1 MIEGGFFLLL
11 TIILD
16 LNISDLKLRKKY
28 KNRIVTIFCIKPVK
42 EDLYTFYCSVTKEMT
57 ECVNKNVYNE
67 KGAECSEVQIERLL
81 QHFGPTLQRD
91 LSLRYNPA
99 QCK

>member
-1 MIEGGFFLLL
+1 M
-11 TIILD
+11 
-16 LNISDLKLRKKY
+16 
-28 KNRIVTIFCIKPVK
+28 K

-57 ECVNKNVYNE
+57 ECVNRNAYNE

-91 LSLRYNPA
+91 LSLRYNA
-99 QCK
+99 TQCQMAFYSCVCRTGIEIVQFAF

>member
-1 MIEGGFFLLL
+1 M
-11 TIILD
+11 D
-16 LNISDLKLRKKY
+16 ISFR
-28 KNRIVTIFCIKPVK
+28 
-42 EDLYTFYCSVTKEMT
+42 SVTKEMT

-99 QCK
+99 QCKKGFYYSVGRNGIEIVQFAF